1 MNRLAM
7 AIDAVNTHLQIA
19 SFKMSSSVNQPD
31 CRAVGPIFL
40 CAAFKDCRKR
50 LLGKDSANNART
62 TSLWVLPVCMQVL
75 CKSSASRSLKRT
87 VNLLIFILS
96 PGPLRV

>member
-1 MNRLAM
+1 MNHLAM
-7 AIDAVNTHLQIA
+7 ATDVVNTHLQIA

-31 CRAVGPIFL
+31 CRAAALRFV
-40 CAAFKDCRKR
+40 CATFRDCRKR
-50 LLGKDSANNART
+50 LLGKDAANKVRT
-62 TSLWVLPVCMQVL
+62 TSLLVLPVCVQVL

-96 PGPLRV
+96 PGQLRV

>member
-1 MNRLAM
+1 MNCLALATNAM
-7 AIDAVNTHLQIA
+7 NTCLQIA

-31 CRAVGPIFL
+31 CRAAGPIFL

-50 LLGKDSANNART
+50 LLGKDSANKLRT
-62 TSLWVLPVCMQVL
+62 TSLLVLPVCVQVL